1 MKPVCV
7 KCRLF
12 YRPKKNGAYFEEG
25 MPIGETGQWKS
36 YKLWVGDLWA
46 CRGCGAEIIIG
57 VGGQIAEH
65 FQPNYAHACQERG
78 SLLRVDDC

>member
-25 MPIGETGQWKS
+25 MPTTEVGVKLWRS
-36 YKLWVGDLWA
+36 YKLWAGDLWQ
-46 CRGCGAEIIIG
+46 CRGCGSDS
-57 VGGQIAEH
+57 
-65 FQPNYAHACQERG
+65 G
-78 SLLRVDDC
+78 SSKLLTCSRAR